1 MSSLQRLT
9 MPQRLCLV
17 EAFPSSTLPL
27 WRLRVYVGWSIRR
40 PVTMGRRREETVDE
54 ELLAQLEGGSSD
66 KIRVPLP
73 NERINEMFAI
83 ADQILGGRRV
93 RVVCADGETRLARIP
108 GKMRRRHWVR
118 EGDLIVVQPWDFQD
132 AKADVKK
139 RYSKTQSLYLS
150 RKGVL
155 PEIVDVFGTGTE
167 TWDDLDDAGIFG
179 NSAEE
184 NIDEEPAPDE
194 SEEIVEEAQDT
205 EDDSEKETVA
215 EEPAPTAEP
224 EPLDDVTD
232 DDIDSLFGPA

>member
-1 MSSLQRLT
+1 MLLRH
-9 MPQRLCLV
+9 CLV
-17 EAFPSSTLPL
+17 EPRPSNSAPL
-27 WRLRVYVGWSIRR
+27 WRLRVYVGRSIRR
-40 PVTMGRRREETVDE
+40 AVTMGRRREETVDE
-54 ELLAQLEGGSSD
+54 ELLAQLEGDSSD

-73 NERINEMFAI
+73 NVRINEMFAI

-108 GKMRRRHWVR
+108 GKMRRRQWVR

-155 PEIVDVFGTGTE
+155 PEIVDLFGSGTE

-179 NSAEE
+179 GGDDAEPE
-184 NIDEEPAPDE
+184 AAPVEEEVESVEEADETEETADEEPVADE
-194 SEEIVEEAQDT
+194 P
-205 EDDSEKETVA
+205 
-215 EEPAPTAEP
+215 EPAPAAEP

>member
-1 MSSLQRLT
+1 MFSPLRLM
-9 MPQRLCLV
+9 MPHRHCLV
-17 EAFPSSTLPL
+17 EANPFDSPPV
-27 WRLRVYVGWSIRR
+27 WRLRVYVGRSIR
-40 PVTMGRRREETVDE
+40 PLVTMGRRREETVDE
-54 ELLAQLEGGSSD
+54 ELLAELEGDTSD
-66 KIRVPLP
+66 KIRVALP

-108 GKMRRRHWVR
+108 GKMRRRQWVR

-167 TWDDLDDAGIFG
+167 TWDDLDDAGIFD
-179 NSAEE
+179 SSPQDSPAVEESEEVSEESEEVEE
-184 NIDEEPAPDE
+184 NSEEETVADEPEPAP
-194 SEEIVEEAQDT
+194 
-205 EDDSEKETVA
+205 
-215 EEPAPTAEP
+215 APEP
-224 EPLDDVTD
+224 EPLDDVSD

>member
-1 MSSLQRLT
+1 
-9 MPQRLCLV
+9 
-17 EAFPSSTLPL
+17 
-27 WRLRVYVGWSIRR
+27 
-40 PVTMGRRREETVDE
+40 MGRRREETVDE
-54 ELLAQLEGGSSD
+54 ELLAQLEGDSSD
-66 KIRVPLP
+66 KIRVPVP

-108 GKMRRRHWVR
+108 GKMRRRQWVR

-139 RYSKTQSLYLS
+139 RYTKTQSLYLS

-179 NSAEE
+179 GDNPVEGATESPQEE
-184 NIDEEPAPDE
+184 
-194 SEEIVEEAQDT
+194 
-205 EDDSEKETVA
+205 VA
-215 EEPAPTAEP
+215 EEPAEVEETTEDAPIEDEPESEPAAEP

>member
-1 MSSLQRLT
+1 
-9 MPQRLCLV
+9 
-17 EAFPSSTLPL
+17 
-27 WRLRVYVGWSIRR
+27 
-40 PVTMGRRREETVDE
+40 MGRRREETVDE
-54 ELLAQLEGGSSD
+54 ELLAQLEGDTSD
-66 KIRVPLP
+66 KIRVALP

-108 GKMRRRHWVR
+108 GKMRRRQWVR

-167 TWDDLDDAGIFG
+167 TWDDLDDAGIFDSSPQNTPVVEESEEVSEESEEAED
-179 NSAEE
+179 NSEE
-184 NIDEEPAPDE
+184 ETVEDESNTEPAP
-194 SEEIVEEAQDT
+194 
-205 EDDSEKETVA
+205 
-215 EEPAPTAEP
+215 EP